1 MGTRNSHYLAPYAK
15 SLPAASKICGLLNFT
30 ITSVK
35 VVALLAVSGTT
46 ATIRTGNAAA
56 LPKLAAG
63 WATDTPESPVV
74 AEPVPWI
81 KAAFT
86 PTALFVVVVTVEKSD
101 YLDSQATVDAEFSL
115 LKIKYI
121 VRSTPEEDIKK
132 IATDA
137 KISSKI
143 PGLLQFIPRL
153 QTIRKVGEY

>member
-1 MGTRNSHYLAPYAK
+1 MRGRAINSVKKQTETMNKQKLKELVRK
-15 SLPAASKICGLLNFT
+15 SLMNETDIEENKVFIYNEIRGL
-30 ITSVK
+30 K
-35 VVALLAVSGTT
+35 
-46 ATIRTGNAAA
+46 
-56 LPKLAAG
+56 
-63 WATDTPESPVV
+63 D
-74 AEPVPWI
+74 
-81 KAAFT
+81 
-86 PTALFVVVVTVEKSD
+86 VVVVTVEKSD